1 MSDML
6 TSESVAELAVA
17 LCKAQSEIK
26 AASKDRAN
34 PFFNSRYAT
43 LDAIWEACRGPLTS
57 HGLSVL
63 QGASSAGKTVTVT
76 TMLLHTSGQW
86 VKSPL
91 TLDGK
96 DASPQ
101 AVGSAITYARRYGLG
116 AMVGVTAEE
125 DDDANAAQPSA
136 PKRPLPRS
144 APKTLPNAPAG
155 GGMPPQSEEETKA
168 EADAAFP
175 PLVTDAAE
183 EDRAALVDDLGRLGE
198 KLKMDA
204 TAKRTYVKTYL
215 GGADPQTADLSALS
229 DLVSAL
235 RARAGEPKW
244 GGRA

>member
-6 TSESVAELAVA
+6 TSEKVDALADA

-26 AASKDRAN
+26 AAAKDRDN
-34 PFFNSRYAT
+34 PFFKSRYAT
-43 LDAIWEACRGPLTS
+43 LDAVWEACRGPLTA

-63 QGASSAGKTVTVT
+63 QGATSEGHMVTVT
-76 TMLLHTSGQW
+76 TMLLHQSGQW

-91 TLDGK
+91 TLAGK

-125 DDDANAAQPSA
+125 DDDANAAQPTA

-144 APKTLPNAPAG
+144 APKTLPNAPVG
-155 GGMPPQSEEETKA
+155 GGMPPQSEEETRREA
-168 EADAAFP
+168 EAAFP

-198 KLKMDA
+198 LLKLDA

-215 GGADPQTADLSALS
+215 GGADPQTADLAALS
-229 DLVSAL
+229 DLTNAL
-235 RARAGEPKW
+235 RARAGEPK
-244 GGRA
+244 R